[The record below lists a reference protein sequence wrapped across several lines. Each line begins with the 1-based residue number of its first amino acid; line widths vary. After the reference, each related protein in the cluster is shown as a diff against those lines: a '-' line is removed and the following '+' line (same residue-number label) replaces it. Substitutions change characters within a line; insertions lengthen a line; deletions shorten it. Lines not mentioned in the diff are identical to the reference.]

1 MSSQPRCS
9 ESSFSTLAFLVISL
23 VWRSEPLLPLGMH
36 NYYPHFGVQS
46 HFGIST
52 FIAVVIVRRSKPWF
66 GLAFKVITSSFHSAF
81 KAIVHFPFGVQSHC
95 SFFVWHSKPYFRF
108 GVQSHRSSSIW
119 NLESLL
125 IFRLAFR
132 AIVNPQF
139 GVQGRIFISTSRAIT
154 FSVWCSKSLFIL
166 VRHSE
171 PLHHSL
177 RCSEPLPILASAFRA
192 TTSLILVFRATP
204 LVQRSEPHL

>member
-108 GVQSHRSSSIW
+108 GVQ
-119 NLESLL
+119 
-125 IFRLAFR
+125 
-132 AIVNPQF
+132 
-139 GVQGRIFISTSRAIT
+139 GRIFISTSRAIT